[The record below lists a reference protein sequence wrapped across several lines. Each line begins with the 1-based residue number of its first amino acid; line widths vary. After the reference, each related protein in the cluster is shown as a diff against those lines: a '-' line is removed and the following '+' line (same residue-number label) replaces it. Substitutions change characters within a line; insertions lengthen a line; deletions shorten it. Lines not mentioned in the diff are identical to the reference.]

1 MFVECLEGGSVS
13 QDGGGSG
20 NAQWQVTT
28 QGGLHGLGAR
38 GVDPG
43 RGRLSSTLGRAS
55 KQGPRVARSGAQRS
69 WRGWMGWGRL
79 GKQ

>member
-20 NAQWQVTT
+20 NAQWRVTT
-28 QGGLHGLGAR
+28 QGGLHGLGER

-43 RGRLSSTLGRAS
+43 RGRLINPR
-55 KQGPRVARSGAQRS
+55 QGLQAGAEGGPERGAAELE
-69 WRGWMGWGRL
+69 GWMGWGRL